1 MNTIENTT
9 NATIDQQ
16 ALEAYVRKRLKE
28 EAEKR
33 GTPAEIRIE
42 SLRVICNLLIIFVLG
57 LFIVSP
63 FVQMILR
70 AINGLENE
78 PLMVTSGYVR
88 YYQWTIHNTHI
99 IARFTAVIVLVW
111 LILYSIVR
119 KRSGK
124 SADSKLSKKALFS
137 RLLPMIIFLLFALS
151 IALVTIIRGPNEY
164 DLTGHPYMFESV
176 YSYIS
181 YPLVFFFCGMMLT
194 REKHRKLLLYAL
206 LFTSLPVNILALVDQ

>member
-28 EAEKR
+28 EVEKR

-42 SLRVICNLLIIFVLG
+42 SLRVIGNLLIIFVLG

-137 RLLPMIIFLLFALS
+137 RLLPIIIFLLFALS
-151 IALVTIIRGPNEY
+151 IALVTINQRTQRVRPHGAPLYVRERVQLHLLPAGIFLLRY
-164 DLTGHPYMFESV
+164 DADP
-176 YSYIS
+176 
-181 YPLVFFFCGMMLT
+181 
-194 REKHRKLLLYAL
+194 RKA
-206 LFTSLPVNILALVDQ
+206 P